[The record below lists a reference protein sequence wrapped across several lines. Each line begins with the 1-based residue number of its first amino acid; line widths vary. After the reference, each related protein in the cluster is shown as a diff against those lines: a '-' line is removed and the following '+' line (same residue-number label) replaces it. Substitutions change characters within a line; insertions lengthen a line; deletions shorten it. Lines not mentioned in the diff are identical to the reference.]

1 MRRGRLRS
9 ADTDLAPTA
18 QRRHRSPRDAARRGK
33 HAPVIR
39 ATYAGGMEQRTLHAP
54 VDALTDVDRPDGVEI
69 ATLTRYDIPT
79 MAVLTLD
86 AYGDETSAENV
97 LEASEHLRMAF
108 DGAFGP
114 ATDDSF
120 VGAWDGGALVGAILV
135 VRESP
140 WDDAPDG
147 PFVIDLVVDPE
158 YRRRGIA
165 TALVA
170 EIAKRSKEWGFETL
184 ALRIDS
190 RHLGAAELYGGL
202 GFEEVV

>member
-1 MRRGRLRS
+1 MNPEAKPAPPAKAVGVRQPLVDGVEKVTGAARYT
-9 ADTDLAPTA
+9 ADLAP
-18 QRRHRSPRDAARRGK
+18 R
-33 HAPVIR
+33 
-39 ATYAGGMEQRTLHAP
+39 
-54 VDALTDVDRPDGVEI
+54 
-69 ATLTRYDIPT
+69 
-79 MAVLTLD
+79 
-86 AYGDETSAENV
+86 
-97 LEASEHLRMAF
+97 
-108 DGAFGP
+108 
-114 ATDDSF
+114 
-120 VGAWDGGALVGAILV
+120 GALVGAILV